1 MFHQRTA
8 SHAAMH
14 GFTAE
19 QPGQRTR
26 GRAAEND
33 DEGPGLLVSPA
44 FWIGGVLS
52 LGVWVAL
59 AAAFGV
65 I

>member
-1 MFHQRTA
+1 MLHPRTA
-8 SHAAMH
+8 HRHAFPLY
-14 GFTAE
+14 GTRLERRQDSKTAE
-19 QPGQRTR
+19 H
-26 GRAAEND
+26 

-52 LGVWVAL
+52 LAAWAGL
-59 AAAFGV
+59 AAALGW